1 MLAAGATDVQLGF
14 MATQGNGLEALRRP
28 ASAKSKAPAKSTKPA
43 PKQDATKPAPKQAPK
58 SDAKPAKNPSKSTY
72 TCVRFPDEKRNFCR

>member
-28 ASAKSKAPAKSTKPA
+28 ASAKPKAPAKSTKQDA
-43 PKQDATKPAPKQAPK
+43 KQDAKQGTKQDATKPAR
-58 SDAKPAKNPSKSTY
+58 NPSTSTY